1 MKPRLLLKG
10 LRSGFYE
17 MKGVLQAGWAPVS
30 RLGTEVPGDIRPG
43 FLSIIERI
51 SAGTQACLECCSV
64 THRRRMLTE
73 SSSQRASVCPAAWER
88 CPFFSR
94 HSLHRS
100 WQEETSMGQKLCVLS
115 LRPRTADFNG
125 NLNTKKVKDIVGP
138 WLRGRGNL
146 SEWQRCSQFTL
157 RHQKTSRVVEW
168 NQWYEVQNFI
178 YNKTLGTVR
187 VTCEFTCIFPY
198 STRSSSY
205 WCEPWCRQNCLMLK
219 ENLTPISTMM
229 TIYRSHS

>member
-17 MKGVLQAGWAPVS
+17 MKGILQAWWAPVS
-30 RLGTEVPGDIRPG
+30 RLGTDVPGDIRPG

-51 SAGTQACLECCSV
+51 SAGTQACSECCSV

-73 SSSQRASVCPAAWER
+73 SYSQRASVCPAAWER

-125 NLNTKKVKDIVGP
+125 NLNTKKSRILLVPDLEEGGIYQNYRDVP
-138 WLRGRGNL
+138 NSL
-146 SEWQRCSQFTL
+146 SD
-157 RHQKTSRVVEW
+157 
-168 NQWYEVQNFI
+168 
-178 YNKTLGTVR
+178 
-187 VTCEFTCIFPY
+187 
-198 STRSSSY
+198 TRKPP
-205 WCEPWCRQNCLMLK
+205 EL
-219 ENLTPISTMM
+219 
-229 TIYRSHS
+229 